1 MAIVRVW
8 GKRHPVD
15 KKMAYHKVS
24 ADQRAQGHSP
34 YLDNDELQ
42 ATALEL
48 EWDMEKEL
56 EEPGFDHFRLDS
68 AAQQHLGNSQ
78 SPDLDL
84 EPIQPSSSP
93 KGRFQR
99 LQEDPDYIS
108 HYTRQP
114 KPKSNRCSFFRILK
128 VFCTAL
134 ILFIFGIVIGYYAHK
149 KCPSPPTSQ
158 KPNNLHIYHEI
169 LKEIKAENIQKIYRD
184 LLEFRREDDADIAM
198 KILGQWHSQGL
209 EDVQL
214 VNYSVLLDL
223 PGPSSNTVT
232 LQNSGECF
240 YPSGQQCSRDPKTL
254 HSQDLLY
261 SYAAYSA
268 KGTLEAEL
276 VDVQYGTM
284 EDLIRIQAITNV
296 TKKIALLKL
305 GQSPLL
311 YKLSLLE
318 DAGFGGV
325 LLYTD
330 PCDLPKTADLA
341 DKAFMVSLNSGGDP
355 STPGYASI
363 DGSYRQN
370 RLNLTTLLVQPISAV
385 LARKLVSLPGEDT
398 AQKDRCTPL
407 QLPAAGKKIISLN
420 IQSVTTYK
428 TISNVIGYLK
438 GAVFPDRY
446 VIVGSHHS
454 SLKGYGGQGWASST
468 AVITAL
474 LQALMPKVKR
484 GWRPDRTVLF
494 CSWGGTALGNI
505 GSYEWAEDFRSVLQR
520 NVVAYISLHNPVTGN
535 STLHPVA
542 SPSLQ
547 QLAAESQSFNC
558 VEKARCPGSNV
569 SSVQIQGDSDYF
581 INHLG
586 VPATQFSYEDIKA
599 SENSSFLSEALFPVH
614 ATKTEELDPSFSLH
628 ETIAKLTG
636 QVTLQI
642 ATDPVLPFNALDI
655 ALEVQNSLKVCLGD
669 EAGVPQLLAVAA
681 RLRDTAELF
690 QSDEMRPAN
699 DPEERAPVR
708 VRMLNDVLQGLE
720 KSFLVHQAPP
730 GLYRNILYRLDD
742 RTSQFSV
749 LLEALEHCKLH
760 QSNETV
766 QAALSEVLNSINS
779 AQVYFKAG
787 LDVFETT
794 LAGKK

>member
-1 MAIVRVW
+1 MVL
-8 GKRHPVD
+8 GFFLLTQD
-15 KKMAYHKVS
+15 KKMAYHKVN

-56 EEPGFDHFRLDS
+56 EEPGFDHFRLDG
-68 AAQQHLGNSQ
+68 AVQHHLGNSQ

-84 EPIQPSSSP
+84 EPIQASSSP

-108 HYTRQP
+108 HYTRQA
-114 KPKSNRCSFFRILK
+114 PKSNRCSFFRILK

-134 ILFIFGIVIGYYAHK
+134 ILFIFGIVIGYYARK
-149 KCPSPPTSQ
+149 KCPSPPASQ
-158 KPNNLHIYHEI
+158 EPNNPHIYHEI
-169 LKEIKAENIQKIYRD
+169 LKEIKAENIQQIYRD
-184 LLEFRREDDADIAM
+184 LLQFPREDDVDIAM
-198 KILGQWHSQGL
+198 KILAQWRSQGL
-209 EDVQL
+209 EDVRL

-223 PGPSSNTVT
+223 PGSSSNTVT
-232 LQNSGECF
+232 LKSSGECF

-254 HSQDLLY
+254 HGQDLLY

-325 LLYTD
+325 LLYAD
-330 PCDLPKTADLA
+330 PCDLPKTTDLA

-385 LARKLVSLPGEDT
+385 LARKLVSLPEDSV
-398 AQKDRCTPL
+398 QKDRCTPL
-407 QLPAAGKKIISLN
+407 QLPPTGKKIISLN

-454 SLKGYGGQGWASST
+454 SLNPFGGQGWASST
-468 AVITAL
+468 AVITTL
-474 LQALMPKVKR
+474 IQALALKAKR
-484 GWRPDRTVLF
+484 GWRPDRTIVF
-494 CSWGGTALGNI
+494 CSWGGTAFGNI
-505 GSYEWAEDFRSVLQR
+505 GSYEWAEDLKRVLQR
-520 NVVAYISLHNPVTGN
+520 NVVAYVSLHDPVRGN

-547 QLAAESQSFNC
+547 QLAAESQSLNC
-558 VEKARCPGSNV
+558 VEKTRCPGSNV

-586 VPATQFSYEDIKA
+586 VPATQFSYEDIKT
-599 SENSSFLSEALFPVH
+599 SENSSFLSEALFPVP

-636 QVTLQI
+636 QVTLKI
-642 ATDPVLPFNALDI
+642 ANEPVLPFNALDI
-655 ALEVQNSLKVCLGD
+655 ALEVQNSLKGD
-669 EAGVPQLLAVAA
+669 EVGVPQLLAVAS

-699 DPEERAPVR
+699 DPKERAPVR
-708 VRMLNDVLQGLE
+708 VRMLNDVLQSLE
-720 KSFLVHQAPP
+720 KSFLVHRAPP
-730 GLYRNILYRLDD
+730 GLYRNILYRLDE

-760 QSNETV
+760 QSNETI

>member
-1 MAIVRVW
+1 
-8 GKRHPVD
+8 
-15 KKMAYHKVS
+15 MAYHKVN

-34 YLDNDELQ
+34 YLDSDELQ

-56 EEPGFDHFRLDS
+56 EEPGFDHFRLDG
-68 AAQQHLGNSQ
+68 AVQHQLGNLQ

-84 EPIQPSSSP
+84 QPIQPSSSP

-108 HYTRQP
+108 HYTRQA
-114 KPKSNRCSFFRILK
+114 PKSNRCSFFQILK

-134 ILFIFGIVIGYYAHK
+134 ILFIFGVVVGYYARK

-158 KPNNLHIYHEI
+158 EPNNLHIYREI
-169 LKEIKAENIQKIYRD
+169 LKEIKAENMQRMYRD
-184 LLEFRREDDADIAM
+184 LLQFPREDDVDIAM
-198 KILGQWHSQGL
+198 KILVQWSSQGL
-209 EDVQL
+209 EDVHL

-223 PGPSSNTVT
+223 PGSSANTVT
-232 LQNSGECF
+232 LKTSDECF
-240 YPSGQQCSRDPKTL
+240 YPSGQQCNRETKTL
-254 HSQDLLY
+254 HSQDFVY

-276 VDVQYGTM
+276 VDVQYGTV

-325 LLYTD
+325 LLYVD
-330 PCDLPKTADLA
+330 PCDLPKTTDLA

-363 DGSYRQN
+363 DGSYRHS

-385 LARKLVSLPGEDT
+385 LAKILISLPEDT
-398 AQKDRCTPL
+398 VQKDRCIPL
-407 QLPAAGKKIISLN
+407 QMPATGKKIISLN

-438 GAVFPDRY
+438 GTVFPDRY
-446 VIVGSHHS
+446 VVIGSHHDS
-454 SLKGYGGQGWASST
+454 FNTYGGQEWASST
-468 AVITAL
+468 AIITAFI
-474 LQALMPKVKR
+474 QALMLKVKR
-484 GWRPDRTVLF
+484 GWRPDRTIVF
-494 CSWGGTALGNI
+494 CSWGGTSFGNI
-505 GSYEWAEDFRSVLQR
+505 GSYEWAEDLKRVLQR
-520 NVVAYISLHNPVTGN
+520 NVVAYVSLHNPVRGN

-558 VEKARCPGSNV
+558 VEKTKCPGSNV

-586 VPATQFSYEDIKA
+586 VPATQFSYEDIKT
-599 SENSSFLSEALFPVH
+599 SENSSFLSEALFPVP

-642 ATDPVLPFNALDI
+642 ANEPVLPFNALDI
-655 ALEVQNSLKVCLGD
+655 ALEVQNSLKGD
-669 EAGVPQLLAVAA
+669 EAGVPQLLAVAS

-699 DPEERAPVR
+699 DPKERAPIR
-708 VRMLNDVLQGLE
+708 VRMLNDVLQSLE

-730 GLYRNILYRLDD
+730 GLYRNILYRLDE

-760 QSNETV
+760 QSNETIR
-766 QAALSEVLNSINS
+766 AALSEVLNSINS

>member
-1 MAIVRVW
+1 MGENESGV
-8 GKRHPVD
+8 PSPSQQD
-15 KKMAYHKVS
+15 KKMAYHKVN

-34 YLDNDELQ
+34 YLDSDDLQ
-42 ATALEL
+42 ATALDL

-56 EEPGFDHFRLDS
+56 EEPGFDHFRLDG
-68 AAQQHLGNSQ
+68 AIQRHLGHSQ

-99 LQEDPDYIS
+99 LQEDPDYVS
-108 HYTRQP
+108 HYMRQT
-114 KPKSNRCSFFRILK
+114 PKSNRCSFFQILK

-134 ILFIFGIVIGYYAHK
+134 IVFIFGIVIGYYTRK

-158 KPNNLHIYHEI
+158 EPNNPHLYHEI
-169 LKEIKAENIQKIYRD
+169 LKEIKAENIQQIYRD
-184 LLEFRREDDADIAM
+184 LLRSPREDDVDIAM
-198 KILGQWHSQGL
+198 KILVQWTSQGL
-209 EDVQL
+209 EDVRL

-223 PGPSSNTVT
+223 PGSSSNTVT
-232 LQNSGECF
+232 LKNSGECF
-240 YPSGQQCSRDPKTL
+240 YPSGQRCNRETKML

-268 KGTLEAEL
+268 KGALEAEL
-276 VDVQYGTM
+276 VDVQYGTV
-284 EDLIRIQAITNV
+284 EDLIRIQATTNV

-325 LLYTD
+325 LLYID
-330 PCDLPKTADLA
+330 PCDLPKTTDLA

-363 DGSYRQN
+363 
-370 RLNLTTLLVQPISAV
+370 
-385 LARKLVSLPGEDT
+385 
-398 AQKDRCTPL
+398 
-407 QLPAAGKKIISLN
+407 GKKIISLN

-438 GAVFPDRY
+438 GTVFPDRY
-446 VIVGSHHS
+446 VVIGSHHS
-454 SLKGYGGQGWASST
+454 SLNTYGGQEWASST
-468 AVITAL
+468 AVITAF
-474 LQALMPKVKR
+474 LQALMLKVKK
-484 GWRPDRTVLF
+484 GWTPDRTIVF
-494 CSWGGTALGNI
+494 CSWGGTSFGNI
-505 GSYEWAEDFRSVLQR
+505 GSYEWAEDLKRVLQR
-520 NVVAYISLHNPVTGN
+520 NVVAYVSLHNPVRGN
-535 STLHPVA
+535 TTLHPVA

-547 QLAAESQSFNC
+547 QLAAESQSSNC
-558 VEKARCPGSNV
+558 VEKTRCPGSNV

-586 VPATQFSYEDIKA
+586 VPAMQFSYEDIKT

-614 ATKTEELDPSFSLH
+614 TTKPEELDPSFSLH

-642 ATDPVLPFNALDI
+642 ASEPVLPFNALDI
-655 ALEVQNSLKVCLGD
+655 ALEVQNSLKGD
-669 EAGVPQLLAVAA
+669 DIDIPQLLALASQ
-681 RLRDTAELF
+681 LRDTAELF

-699 DPEERAPVR
+699 DPKERAPIR
-708 VRMLNDVLQGLE
+708 VRMLNDVLQSLE
-720 KSFLVHQAPP
+720 KSFLVHRAPP
-730 GLYRNILYRLDD
+730 GLYRNILYRLDE

-749 LLEALEHCKLH
+749 LLEAREHCKLH
-760 QSNETV
+760 LSNETM
-766 QAALSEVLNSINS
+766 QAALSEVLNSIS
-779 AQVYFKAG
+779 LAQAYFKAG
-787 LDVFETT
+787 LDVFESTF
-794 LAGKK
+794 AGKK

>member
-1 MAIVRVW
+1 
-8 GKRHPVD
+8 
-15 KKMAYHKVS
+15 MAYHKVN

-68 AAQQHLGNSQ
+68 AVQHHLGNSQ

-84 EPIQPSSSP
+84 EPIQASSSP

-108 HYTRQP
+108 HYTRQA
-114 KPKSNRCSFFRILK
+114 PKSNRCSFSRILK

-134 ILFIFGIVIGYYAHK
+134 ILFIFGIVIGYYARK
-149 KCPSPPTSQ
+149 KCPSPPASQ
-158 KPNNLHIYHEI
+158 EPNNPHIYHEI
-169 LKEIKAENIQKIYRD
+169 LKDIKAEIIQQIYRD
-184 LLEFRREDDADIAM
+184 LLQFPREDDVDIAM
-198 KILGQWHSQGL
+198 KILVQWRSQGL
-209 EDVQL
+209 EDVRL

-223 PGPSSNTVT
+223 PGSSSNTVT
-232 LQNSGECF
+232 LKSSGECF
-240 YPSGQQCSRDPKTL
+240 YPGGQQCSRDPKTL

-284 EDLIRIQAITNV
+284 EDLLRIQAITNV

-325 LLYTD
+325 LLYAD
-330 PCDLPKTADLA
+330 PCDLPKTTDLA

-385 LARKLVSLPGEDT
+385 LARKLVSLPEDSV
-398 AQKDRCTPL
+398 QKDRCTPL
-407 QLPAAGKKIISLN
+407 QLPPTGKKIISLN

-446 VIVGSHHS
+446 IIIGSHHS
-454 SLKGYGGQGWASST
+454 SLNPYGGQGWASST

-474 LQALMPKVKR
+474 IQALTLKAKR
-484 GWRPDRTVLF
+484 GWRPDRTIVF
-494 CSWGGTALGNI
+494 CSWGGTAFGNI
-505 GSYEWAEDFRSVLQR
+505 GSYEWAEDLKRVLQR
-520 NVVAYISLHNPVTGN
+520 NVVAYVSLHDPVRGN

-547 QLAAESQSFNC
+547 QLAAESQSLNC
-558 VEKARCPGSNV
+558 VEKTRCPGSNV

-586 VPATQFSYEDIKA
+586 VPATQFSYEDIKT

-636 QVTLQI
+636 QVTLKI
-642 ATDPVLPFNALDI
+642 ANEPVLPFNALDI
-655 ALEVQNSLKVCLGD
+655 ALEVQNSLKGD
-669 EAGVPQLLAVAA
+669 EVGVPQLLAVAS

-699 DPEERAPVR
+699 DPKERAPVR
-708 VRMLNDVLQGLE
+708 VRMLNDVLQSLE

-730 GLYRNILYRLDD
+730 GLYRNILYRLDE

-760 QSNETV
+760 QSNETI

>member
-1 MAIVRVW
+1 
-8 GKRHPVD
+8 
-15 KKMAYHKVS
+15 MAYHKVN

-56 EEPGFDHFRLDS
+56 EEPGFDHFRLGG
-68 AAQQHLGNSQ
+68 AVQHHLGNSQ

-84 EPIQPSSSP
+84 EPIQPASSP

-114 KPKSNRCSFFRILK
+114 PKSNRCNFFKLLK

-134 ILFIFGIVIGYYAHK
+134 ILFMFGIVIGYYARK

-158 KPNNLHIYHEI
+158 EPNNLQIYHEI
-169 LKEIKAENIQKIYRD
+169 LKEIKAENIQRIYRD
-184 LLEFRREDDADIAM
+184 LLQFPREDDVDMAM
-198 KILGQWHSQGL
+198 KLLVQWTSQGL
-209 EDVQL
+209 EDVRL

-223 PGPSSNTVT
+223 PGSSSNTVT
-232 LQNSGECF
+232 LKNSGECF
-240 YPSGQQCSRDPKTL
+240 YPSGQQCSREAKTL
-254 HSQDLLY
+254 HNQDLLY

-276 VDVQYGTM
+276 VDVQYGTV

-325 LLYTD
+325 LLYVD

-385 LARKLVSLPGEDT
+385 LAKKLVSLPEDIV
-398 AQKDRCTPL
+398 QKDRCIPL
-407 QLPAAGKKIISLN
+407 QMPATGKKIISLS

-438 GAVFPDRY
+438 GTVFPDRY
-446 VIVGSHHS
+446 IIIGSHHN
-454 SLKGYGGQGWASST
+454 SLNTYGGQEWASST
-468 AVITAL
+468 AIITAFI
-474 LQALMPKVKR
+474 QALMLKVKR
-484 GWRPDRTVLF
+484 GWRPDRTIVF
-494 CSWGGTALGNI
+494 CSWGGTSFGNI
-505 GSYEWAEDFRSVLQR
+505 GSYEWAEDLKRVLQR
-520 NVVAYISLHNPVTGN
+520 NVVAYVSLHNPVRGN

-558 VEKARCPGSNV
+558 VGKTKCLGSNV
-569 SSVQIQGDSDYF
+569 SSVQIQGDADYF

-586 VPATQFSYEDIKA
+586 VPATQFSYEDIKT
-599 SENSSFLSEALFPVH
+599 SENSSFLYEALFPVH
-614 ATKTEELDPSFSLH
+614 TTKTEELDPSFSLH

-636 QVTLQI
+636 QVTLRI
-642 ATDPVLPFNALDI
+642 ANEPVLPFNALDI
-655 ALEVQNSLKVCLGD
+655 ALEVQNSLKGNFCD
-669 EAGVPQLLAVAA
+669 EVVIPQLLAVAS

-699 DPEERAPVR
+699 DPRERAPIR
-708 VRMLNDVLQGLE
+708 VRMLNDVLQNLE
-720 KSFLVHQAPP
+720 KSFLVHRAPP
-730 GLYRNILYRLDD
+730 GLYRNILYRLDE
-742 RTSQFSV
+742 RTNQFSV

-760 QSNETV
+760 QSNETIR
-766 QAALSEVLNSINS
+766 AALSEVLNSINS

>member
-1 MAIVRVW
+1 
-8 GKRHPVD
+8 
-15 KKMAYHKVS
+15 MAYHKVS

-56 EEPGFDHFRLDS
+56 EEPGFDHFRLDG
-68 AAQQHLGNSQ
+68 AVQHRLGNSQ

-108 HYTRQP
+108 HYTRQA
-114 KPKSNRCSFFRILK
+114 PKSNRCSFFQILK

-134 ILFIFGIVIGYYAHK
+134 IIFIFGVVIGYYARK
-149 KCPSPPTSQ
+149 KCPSPPASQ
-158 KPNNLHIYHEI
+158 EPNNPHIYHEI
-169 LKEIKAENIQKIYRD
+169 LKEIKAENIQQIYRD
-184 LLEFRREDDADIAM
+184 LLHFPREDDVDIPM
-198 KILGQWHSQGL
+198 KILVQWTSQGL

-223 PGPSSNTVT
+223 PGSSSNTVT
-232 LQNSGECF
+232 LKNSGECF
-240 YPSGQQCSRDPKTL
+240 YPSGQQCNRDTKTL

-276 VDVQYGTM
+276 VDIQYGTM
-284 EDLIRIQAITNV
+284 EDLIRVQAITNV

-318 DAGFGGV
+318 DVGFGGV
-325 LLYTD
+325 LLYVD
-330 PCDLPKTADLA
+330 PCDLPKTTELA

-370 RLNLTTLLVQPISAV
+370 RLNLTTLLVQPISTV
-385 LARKLVSLPGEDT
+385 LAKILVSLPEDT
-398 AQKDRCTPL
+398 VQKDRCIPL
-407 QLPAAGKKIISLN
+407 RMPATGKKIISLN
-420 IQSVTTYK
+420 IQSVTTYR
-428 TISNVIGYLK
+428 TISNVIGYLR
-438 GAVFPDRY
+438 GTVFPDRY
-446 VIVGSHHS
+446 VIIGSHHN
-454 SLKGYGGQGWASST
+454 SLNTYGGQEWASST
-468 AVITAL
+468 AIITAFI
-474 LQALMPKVKR
+474 QALMLKVKR
-484 GWRPDRTVLF
+484 GWRPDRTIVF
-494 CSWGGTALGNI
+494 CSWGGTSFGNI
-505 GSYEWAEDFRSVLQR
+505 GSYEWAEDLKRVLQR
-520 NVVAYISLHNPVTGN
+520 NVVAYVSLHNPVRGN

-558 VEKARCPGSNV
+558 VENIKCPGSNV

-586 VPATQFSYEDIKA
+586 VPATQFSYEDIKT

-614 ATKTEELDPSFSLH
+614 TKTEELDPSFILH

-636 QVTLQI
+636 QVTLRI
-642 ATDPVLPFNALDI
+642 ANEPVLPFNALDI
-655 ALEVQNSLKVCLGD
+655 ALEVQNSLKGNFCGEVD
-669 EAGVPQLLAVAA
+669 VPQLLAVAS

-699 DPEERAPVR
+699 DPKERAPVR
-708 VRMLNDVLQGLE
+708 VRMLNDVLQSLE
-720 KSFLVHQAPP
+720 KSFLVHRAPP
-730 GLYRNILYRLDD
+730 GLYRNILYRLDE
-742 RTSQFSV
+742 RTNQFSV
-749 LLEALEHCKLH
+749 LLEALEHSKLH
-760 QSNETV
+760 QSNETI
-766 QAALSEVLNSINS
+766 QAALSEVLSSINS

-794 LAGKK
+794 LAGTK

>member
-1 MAIVRVW
+1 HLLQVPRE
-8 GKRHPVD
+8 
-15 KKMAYHKVS
+15 
-24 ADQRAQGHSP
+24 
-34 YLDNDELQ
+34 ND
-42 ATALEL
+42 
-48 EWDMEKEL
+48 
-56 EEPGFDHFRLDS
+56 
-68 AAQQHLGNSQ
+68 
-78 SPDLDL
+78 
-84 EPIQPSSSP
+84 
-93 KGRFQR
+93 
-99 LQEDPDYIS
+99 
-108 HYTRQP
+108 
-114 KPKSNRCSFFRILK
+114 
-128 VFCTAL
+128 V
-134 ILFIFGIVIGYYAHK
+134 
-149 KCPSPPTSQ
+149 
-158 KPNNLHIYHEI
+158 
-169 LKEIKAENIQKIYRD
+169 
-184 LLEFRREDDADIAM
+184 DIAM
-198 KILGQWHSQGL
+198 KILVQWTSQGL
-209 EDVQL
+209 EDVRL

-223 PGPSSNTVT
+223 PSSSSNTVT
-232 LQNSGECF
+232 LKTSGECF
-240 YPSGQQCSRDPKTL
+240 YPSGHQCNRETKML

-276 VDVQYGTM
+276 VDIQYGTV

-325 LLYTD
+325 LLYVD
-330 PCDLPKTADLA
+330 PCDLPKTTDLA

-385 LARKLVSLPGEDT
+385 LAKKLVSLPED
-398 AQKDRCTPL
+398 AVQRDRCIPL
-407 QLPAAGKKIISLN
+407 QLPATGKKIISLN

-438 GAVFPDRY
+438 GTVFPDRY
-446 VIVGSHHS
+446 VIIGSHHDG
-454 SLKGYGGQGWASST
+454 LDTYGGQEWASST
-468 AVITAL
+468 AIITAFM
-474 LQALMPKVKR
+474 QALMLKVKR
-484 GWRPDRTVLF
+484 GWRPDRTIVF
-494 CSWGGTALGNI
+494 CSWGGTSFGNI
-505 GSYEWAEDFRSVLQR
+505 GSYEWAEDLRRVLQR
-520 NVVAYISLHNPVTGN
+520 NVVAYVSLHNPVTGN

-547 QLAAESQSFNC
+547 QLTAESQSFSC
-558 VEKARCPGSNV
+558 VEKTKCPESNV

-586 VPATQFSYEDIKA
+586 VPAVQFSYEDIKT
-599 SENSSFLSEALFPVH
+599 SENSAFLSEALFRVH
-614 ATKTEELDPSFSLH
+614 TTKTEELDPSFSLH

-636 QVTLQI
+636 QVALQI
-642 ATDPVLPFNALDI
+642 ASEPVLPFNALDI
-655 ALEVQNSLKVCLGD
+655 ALEVQNSLKG
-669 EAGVPQLLAVAA
+669 EADIPQLLAVASH
-681 RLRDTAELF
+681 LRDTAELF

-699 DPEERAPVR
+699 DPKERAPIR
-708 VRMLNDVLQGLE
+708 VRMLNDVLQSLE
-720 KSFLVHQAPP
+720 KSFLVHRAPP
-730 GLYRNILYRLDD
+730 GLYRNILYRLDE

-749 LLEALEHCKLH
+749 LLEALERCKLH
-760 QSNETV
+760 QSNETI

-787 LDVFETT
+787 LGVFETT

>member
-1 MAIVRVW
+1 
-8 GKRHPVD
+8 
-15 KKMAYHKVS
+15 MAYHKVN

-34 YLDNDELQ
+34 YLDSDELQ

-56 EEPGFDHFRLDS
+56 EEPGFDHFRLDG
-68 AAQQHLGNSQ
+68 AVQHHLGNSQ

-84 EPIQPSSSP
+84 EPIQASSSP

-99 LQEDPDYIS
+99 LQEDPEYIS
-108 HYTRQP
+108 HYTRQA
-114 KPKSNRCSFFRILK
+114 PKSNRCSFSRILK

-134 ILFIFGIVIGYYAHK
+134 ILFIFGIVIGYYARK

-158 KPNNLHIYHEI
+158 EPNNPHIYHEI
-169 LKEIKAENIQKIYRD
+169 LKEIKAENIQQIYRD
-184 LLEFRREDDADIAM
+184 LLQFPREDDVDIAM
-198 KILGQWHSQGL
+198 KILVQWRSRGL
-209 EDVQL
+209 EDVRL

-223 PGPSSNTVT
+223 PGSSSNTVT
-232 LQNSGECF
+232 LKSSGECF

-254 HSQDLLY
+254 LSQDLLY

-284 EDLIRIQAITNV
+284 QDLIRVQAITNV

-325 LLYTD
+325 LLYAD
-330 PCDLPKTADLA
+330 PCDLPKTTDLA

-385 LARKLVSLPGEDT
+385 LARKLVSLPEDSV
-398 AQKDRCTPL
+398 QKDRCTPL
-407 QLPAAGKKIISLN
+407 QLPPTGKKIISLS

-446 VIVGSHHS
+446 VIIGSHHS
-454 SLKGYGGQGWASST
+454 SLNPYGGQGWASST

-474 LQALMPKVKR
+474 IQALTLKAKR
-484 GWRPDRTVLF
+484 GWRPDRTVVF
-494 CSWGGTALGNI
+494 CSWGGTAFGNV
-505 GSYEWAEDFRSVLQR
+505 GSYEWAEDLKRVLQR
-520 NVVAYISLHNPVTGN
+520 NVVAYVSLHNPVRGN

-547 QLAAESQSFNC
+547 QLAAESQSFSC
-558 VEKARCPGSNV
+558 LEKTRCPGSNV

-586 VPATQFSYEDIKA
+586 VPATQFSYEDIKT

-636 QVTLQI
+636 QVTLKI
-642 ATDPVLPFNALDI
+642 ANEPVLPFNALDI
-655 ALEVQNSLKVCLGD
+655 ALEVQNSLKGD
-669 EAGVPQLLAVAA
+669 EVGVPQLLAVAS

-699 DPEERAPVR
+699 DPKERAPVR
-708 VRMLNDVLQGLE
+708 VRMLNDVLQSLE
-720 KSFLVHQAPP
+720 KSFLVHRAPP
-730 GLYRNILYRLDD
+730 GLYRNILYRLDE
-742 RTSQFSV
+742 RTSQFSL

-760 QSNETV
+760 QSNETI

>member
-1 MAIVRVW
+1 
-8 GKRHPVD
+8 
-15 KKMAYHKVS
+15 MAYHKVN

-56 EEPGFDHFRLDS
+56 EEPGFDHFRLDG
-68 AAQQHLGNSQ
+68 AVQHHLGNSQ
-78 SPDLDL
+78 GPDLDL
-84 EPIQPSSSP
+84 EPIQASSSP

-108 HYTRQP
+108 HYTRQA
-114 KPKSNRCSFFRILK
+114 PKSNRCSFFRILK

-134 ILFIFGIVIGYYAHK
+134 ILFIFGIVIGYYARK
-149 KCPSPPTSQ
+149 KCPSPPASQ
-158 KPNNLHIYHEI
+158 EPNIPRIYHEI
-169 LKEIKAENIQKIYRD
+169 LKEIKAENIQQIYRD
-184 LLEFRREDDADIAM
+184 LLQFPREDDVDVAM
-198 KILGQWHSQGL
+198 KILVQWRSQGL
-209 EDVQL
+209 EDVRL

-223 PGPSSNTVT
+223 PGSSSNTVT
-232 LQNSGECF
+232 LKSSGECF

-254 HSQDLLY
+254 HSQGLLY

-325 LLYTD
+325 LLYVD
-330 PCDLPKTADLA
+330 PCDLPKTTDLA

-370 RLNLTTLLVQPISAV
+370 RQNLTTLLVQPISAV
-385 LARKLVSLPGEDT
+385 LARKLVSLPEDSVR
-398 AQKDRCTPL
+398 KDRCIPL
-407 QLPAAGKKIISLN
+407 QLPHTGKKIISLN

-446 VIVGSHHS
+446 VIIGSHHS
-454 SLKGYGGQGWASST
+454 SLIPYGGQGWASST

-474 LQALMPKVKR
+474 IQALTLKAKR
-484 GWRPDRTVLF
+484 GWRPDRTLVF
-494 CSWGGTALGNI
+494 CSWGGTAFGNI
-505 GSYEWAEDFRSVLQR
+505 GSYEWAEDLKRVLQR
-520 NVVAYISLHNPVTGN
+520 NVVAYVSLHNPVRGN

-558 VEKARCPGSNV
+558 VEKTRCPGSNV

-586 VPATQFSYEDIKA
+586 VPATQFSYEDIKT

-628 ETIAKLTG
+628 EAIAKLTG
-636 QVTLQI
+636 QVTLKI
-642 ATDPVLPFNALDI
+642 ASEPVLPFNALDI
-655 ALEVQNSLKVCLGD
+655 ALEVQNSLKGD
-669 EAGVPQLLAVAA
+669 EVGVPQLLAVAS

-699 DPEERAPVR
+699 DPKERAPVR
-708 VRMLNDVLQGLE
+708 VRMLNDVLQSLE
-720 KSFLVHQAPP
+720 KSFLVHRAPP
-730 GLYRNILYRLDD
+730 GLYRNILYRLDE

-760 QSNETV
+760 QSNETI
-766 QAALSEVLNSINS
+766 QAALSEVLNSISS

>member
-1 MAIVRVW
+1 MGENESSV
-8 GKRHPVD
+8 PSPSQQD
-15 KKMAYHKVS
+15 KKMAYHKVN

-56 EEPGFDHFRLDS
+56 EEPGFDHFRLDG
-68 AAQQHLGNSQ
+68 AVQHHLGNSQ
-78 SPDLDL
+78 SPDLDID
-84 EPIQPSSSP
+84 PIQPSSSP

-108 HYTRQP
+108 HYTRQA
-114 KPKSNRCSFFRILK
+114 PKSNRYNFFQILK

-149 KCPSPPTSQ
+149 KCPSPPASQ
-158 KPNNLHIYHEI
+158 EPNNLHIYHEI
-169 LKEIKAENIQKIYRD
+169 LKEIKAENIQRIYRD
-184 LLEFRREDDADIAM
+184 LLQFPREDDVDIAM
-198 KILGQWHSQGL
+198 KILVQWTSQGL
-209 EDVQL
+209 EDVRL

-223 PGPSSNTVT
+223 PGSSSNTVT
-232 LQNSGECF
+232 LKNSGECF
-240 YPSGQQCSRDPKTL
+240 YPSGQQCNRETKTL
-254 HSQDLLY
+254 RSQDLLY

-276 VDVQYGTM
+276 VDIQYGTV

-325 LLYTD
+325 LLYVD
-330 PCDLPKTADLA
+330 PCDLPKTTDLA

-385 LARKLVSLPGEDT
+385 LAKKLISLPEDT
-398 AQKDRCTPL
+398 VQKDRCIHL
-407 QLPAAGKKIISLN
+407 QMPATGKKIISLN

-428 TISNVIGYLK
+428 KISNVIGYLK
-438 GAVFPDRY
+438 GTVFPDRY
-446 VIVGSHHS
+446 IIIGSHHN
-454 SLKGYGGQGWASST
+454 SLNTYGGQEWASST
-468 AVITAL
+468 AVITAFI
-474 LQALMPKVKR
+474 QALMLKVKR
-484 GWRPDRTVLF
+484 GWRPDRTIVF
-494 CSWGGTALGNI
+494 CSWGGTSFGNI
-505 GSYEWAEDFRSVLQR
+505 GSYEWAEDLKRVLQR
-520 NVVAYISLHNPVTGN
+520 NVVAYVSLHSPVRGN

-558 VEKARCPGSNV
+558 VEKAKCPGSNV
-569 SSVQIQGDSDYF
+569 SSVQIQGDADYF

-586 VPATQFSYEDIKA
+586 VPATQFSYEDIRT

-614 ATKTEELDPSFSLH
+614 TTKTEELDPSFSLH

-642 ATDPVLPFNALDI
+642 ANEPVLPFNALDI
-655 ALEVQNSLKVCLGD
+655 ALEVQNSLKGD
-669 EAGVPQLLAVAA
+669 EVVIPQLLAVASH
-681 RLRDTAELF
+681 LRDTAELF

-699 DPEERAPVR
+699 DPKERAPIR
-708 VRMLNDVLQGLE
+708 VRMLNDVLQSLE
-720 KSFLVHQAPP
+720 KSFLVRRAPP
-730 GLYRNILYRLDD
+730 GLYRNILYRLDE

-749 LLEALEHCKLH
+749 LLEALEHRKLH
-760 QSNETV
+760 QSNETI

-787 LDVFETT
+787 LDVFEAA

>member
-1 MAIVRVW
+1 
-8 GKRHPVD
+8 
-15 KKMAYHKVS
+15 MAYHKVN

-56 EEPGFDHFRLDS
+56 EEPGFDHFRLDG
-68 AAQQHLGNSQ
+68 AVQHHLGNSQ

-108 HYTRQP
+108 HYTRQA
-114 KPKSNRCSFFRILK
+114 PKSNRCNVFQILK

-134 ILFIFGIVIGYYAHK
+134 ILFIFGIVVGYYARK

-158 KPNNLHIYHEI
+158 EPNNLHIYHDI
-169 LKEIKAENIQKIYRD
+169 LKEIKAENIQQVYRD
-184 LLEFRREDDADIAM
+184 LLQFPREDDVDIAM
-198 KILGQWHSQGL
+198 KILVQWSSQGL
-209 EDVQL
+209 EDVRL

-223 PGPSSNTVT
+223 PGSSSNTVT
-232 LQNSGECF
+232 LKNSGECF
-240 YPSGQQCSRDPKTL
+240 YPSGQQCNRDPKML
-254 HSQDLLY
+254 RSQDLLY

-276 VDVQYGTM
+276 VDIQYGTV

-325 LLYTD
+325 LLYVD
-330 PCDLPKTADLA
+330 PCDLPKTTDLA

-363 DGSYRQN
+363 NGSYRQN

-385 LARKLVSLPGEDT
+385 LAKKFVSLPEDT
-398 AQKDRCTPL
+398 VQRDKCIPL
-407 QLPAAGKKIISLN
+407 QMPATGKKIISLN

-438 GAVFPDRY
+438 GTVFPDRY
-446 VIVGSHHS
+446 VIIGSHHNG
-454 SLKGYGGQGWASST
+454 LNTYGGQEWASST
-468 AVITAL
+468 AIITAFI
-474 LQALMPKVKR
+474 QALMLKVKR
-484 GWRPDRTVLF
+484 GWRPDRTIVF
-494 CSWGGTALGNI
+494 CSWGGTSFGNI
-505 GSYEWAEDFRSVLQR
+505 GSYEWAEDLKRVLQR
-520 NVVAYISLHNPVTGN
+520 NVVAYVSLNNPVRGN

-558 VEKARCPGSNV
+558 VEKTKCPASNV

-586 VPATQFSYEDIKA
+586 VPATQFSYEDIKT

-614 ATKTEELDPSFSLH
+614 TTKTEELDPSFSLH

-642 ATDPVLPFNALDI
+642 ANEPVLPFNALDI
-655 ALEVQNSLKVCLGD
+655 ALEVQNSLKGNFCD
-669 EAGVPQLLAVAA
+669 EVDIPQLLAVAS

-699 DPEERAPVR
+699 DPKERAPIR
-708 VRMLNDVLQGLE
+708 VRMLNDVLQSLE
-720 KSFLVHQAPP
+720 KSFLVHRAPP
-730 GLYRNILYRLDD
+730 GLYRNILYRLDE

-760 QSNETV
+760 QSNETI
-766 QAALSEVLNSINS
+766 QTALSEVLNSINS

-794 LAGKK
+794 LTGKK

>member
-1 MAIVRVW
+1 MGENEPRAASAAQ
-8 GKRHPVD
+8 PD
-15 KKMAYHKVS
+15 KKMAYHKVN

-42 ATALEL
+42 ATALDL

-68 AAQQHLGNSQ
+68 SAQQHLGNSQ

-108 HYTRQP
+108 HYTRQA
-114 KPKSNRCSFFRILK
+114 PKSNRCSFFRILK

-134 ILFIFGIVIGYYAHK
+134 ILFIFGIVIGYYARK

-158 KPNNLHIYHEI
+158 EPNNPQIYHKI
-169 LKEIKAENIQKIYRD
+169 LKEIKAENIKQIYRD
-184 LLEFRREDDADIAM
+184 LLEFSREDDAELAM
-198 KILGQWHSQGL
+198 KILGQWRSQGL
-209 EDVQL
+209 EDVRL

-232 LQNSGECF
+232 LQSSGECF
-240 YPSGQQCSRDPKTL
+240 YPSGQRCSRDPKTL
-254 HSQDLLY
+254 DSQDLLY

-284 EDLIRIQAITNV
+284 DDLIRIQAVTNV

-318 DAGFGGV
+318 DAGFGGALV
-325 LLYTD
+325 YTD
-330 PCDLPKTADLA
+330 PCDLPKTAELA

-370 RLNLTTLLVQPISAV
+370 RLNLTTLLVQPISAL
-385 LARKLVSLPGEDT
+385 LARKLVSLPEDT
-398 AQKDRCTPL
+398 AQKERCTPL
-407 QLPAAGKKIISLN
+407 QLPAAGKKTISLN
-420 IQSVTTYK
+420 IQSVTTYR

-446 VIVGSHHS
+446 VIIGSHHS

-474 LQALMPKVKR
+474 LQALVPELKR
-484 GWRPDRTVLF
+484 GWRPDRTLLF
-494 CSWGGTALGNI
+494 CSWGGTALGNV
-505 GSYEWAEDFRSVLQR
+505 GSYEWAEDLRSVLQR
-520 NVVAYISLHNPVTGN
+520 NAVAYISLHNPVTGN
-535 STLHPVA
+535 STLRPVA

-547 QLAAESQSFNC
+547 QLAA
-558 VEKARCPGSNV
+558 
-569 SSVQIQGDSDYF
+569 
-581 INHLG
+581 
-586 VPATQFSYEDIKA
+586 
-599 SENSSFLSEALFPVH
+599 ENSSFLSEALFPVH

-642 ATDPVLPFNALDI
+642 ASDPVLPFNALDI
-655 ALEVQNSLKVCLGD
+655 ALEVQNSLKGD
-669 EAGVPQLLAVAA
+669 EAGVPQLLAVAS

-720 KSFLVHQAPP
+720 KSFLLHQAPP

-749 LLEALEHCKLH
+749 LLEALEHCKRH

-787 LDVFETT
+787 LDVFETA

>member
-1 MAIVRVW
+1 MGENESSVRSLCQQ
-8 GKRHPVD
+8 D
-15 KKMAYHKVS
+15 KNMAYQKVN

-56 EEPGFDHFRLDS
+56 EEPGFDHFRLDG
-68 AAQQHLGNSQ
+68 AVQHHLGNSQ

-99 LQEDPDYIS
+99 LQEDPDYVS
-108 HYTRQP
+108 HYTRQA
-114 KPKSNRCSFFRILK
+114 PKSNRCSFFQILK

-134 ILFIFGIVIGYYAHK
+134 ILFIFGIVMGYYALK
-149 KCPSPPTSQ
+149 KCPSPLTSQ
-158 KPNNLHIYHEI
+158 ERNNPHVYHEI
-169 LKEIKAENIQKIYRD
+169 LKEIKAENIKQIYRD
-184 LLEFRREDDADIAM
+184 LLQFPGEDDVDVAM
-198 KILGQWHSQGL
+198 KILVQWSSQGL
-209 EDVQL
+209 EDARL

-223 PGPSSNTVT
+223 PGSSSNTVT
-232 LQNSGECF
+232 LKNSGECF
-240 YPSGQQCSRDPKTL
+240 YPSGQQCNRETKTL
-254 HSQDLLY
+254 HNQDLLY

-276 VDVQYGTM
+276 VDIQYGTT

-325 LLYTD
+325 LLYID
-330 PCDLPKTADLA
+330 PCDLPKTTDLD

-363 DGSYRQN
+363 DGTYRQN

-385 LARKLVSLPGEDT
+385 LAKKLVSLPEDT
-398 AQKDRCTPL
+398 VQKDSCIPL
-407 QLPAAGKKIISLN
+407 QLPATGKKVISLN
-420 IQSVTTYK
+420 IQSVSTYK
-428 TISNVIGYLK
+428 TVSNVIGYLK
-438 GAVFPDRY
+438 GTVFPDRY
-446 VIVGSHHS
+446 IIIGSHHN
-454 SLKGYGGQGWASST
+454 SLNTYGGQEWASST
-468 AVITAL
+468 AIITAFI
-474 LQALMPKVKR
+474 QALMLKVKK
-484 GWRPDRTVLF
+484 GWRPDRTIVF
-494 CSWGGTALGNI
+494 CSWGGTSFGNI
-505 GSYEWAEDFRSVLQR
+505 GSYEWAEDLKRVLQR
-520 NVVAYISLHNPVTGN
+520 NVVAYISLHNPVRGN

-547 QLAAESQSFNC
+547 QLAAEN
-558 VEKARCPGSNV
+558 P
-569 SSVQIQGDSDYF
+569 
-581 INHLG
+581 
-586 VPATQFSYEDIKA
+586 
-599 SENSSFLSEALFPVH
+599 SFLSEALFPVH
-614 ATKTEELDPSFSLH
+614 TTKTEELDPTFSLH
-628 ETIAKLTG
+628 ESIAKLTG

-642 ATDPVLPFNALDI
+642 ANEPVLPFNALDI
-655 ALEVQNSLKVCLGD
+655 ALEVQNSLKGEEVD
-669 EAGVPQLLAVAA
+669 IPQLLTVASH
-681 RLRDTAELF
+681 LRDTAELF

-699 DPEERAPVR
+699 DPKERAPIR
-708 VRMLNDVLQGLE
+708 VRMLNDVLQSLE
-720 KSFLVHQAPP
+720 KSFLVHQVPP
-730 GLYRNILYRLDD
+730 GLYRNILYRLDE

-749 LLEALEHCKLH
+749 LLKALEQCKLH
-760 QSNETV
+760 QSNETI

>member
-1 MAIVRVW
+1 
-8 GKRHPVD
+8 
-15 KKMAYHKVS
+15 MAYHKVN

-56 EEPGFDHFRLDS
+56 EEPGFDHFRLDG
-68 AAQQHLGNSQ
+68 AVQRHPGNSQ

-108 HYTRQP
+108 HYTRQA
-114 KPKSNRCSFFRILK
+114 PKSNRCSFFRILK

-134 ILFIFGIVIGYYAHK
+134 ILFIFGIVIGYYARK
-149 KCPSPPTSQ
+149 KCPSPPASQ
-158 KPNNLHIYHEI
+158 EPNNPHIYHEI
-169 LKEIKAENIQKIYRD
+169 LKEIKAENIQQIYRD
-184 LLEFRREDDADIAM
+184 LLQFPREDDVDIAM
-198 KILGQWHSQGL
+198 KILVQWRSQGL
-209 EDVQL
+209 EDVRL

-223 PGPSSNTVT
+223 PGSSSNTVT
-232 LQNSGECF
+232 LSSSGECF
-240 YPSGQQCSRDPKTL
+240 YPSGQQCSRDPKML
-254 HSQDLLY
+254 HDRDLLY

-296 TKKIALLKL
+296 TQKIALLKL

-318 DAGFGGV
+318 DVGFGGV
-325 LLYTD
+325 LLYVD
-330 PCDLPKTADLA
+330 PCDLPKMTDLA
-341 DKAFMVSLNSGGDP
+341 EKAFMVSLNSGGDP

-385 LARKLVSLPGEDT
+385 LARKLLSLPEDSV
-398 AQKDRCTPL
+398 QKDRCVPL
-407 QLPAAGKKIISLN
+407 QLPATGKKMISLN

-446 VIVGSHHS
+446 VIIGSHHS
-454 SLKGYGGQGWASST
+454 SLNTYGGQGWASSS

-474 LQALMPKVKR
+474 IQTLTLKVKR
-484 GWRPDRTVLF
+484 GWRPDRTIVF
-494 CSWGGTALGNI
+494 CSWGGTAFGNV
-505 GSYEWAEDFRSVLQR
+505 GSYEWAEDLKRVLQR
-520 NVVAYISLHNPVTGN
+520 NVVAYVSLHNPVTGN
-535 STLHPVA
+535 STLRPVA

-558 VEKARCPGSNV
+558 VEKTRCPGSNV

-614 ATKTEELDPSFSLH
+614 ATKTEELDPAFVLH

-636 QVTLQI
+636 QVTLKI
-642 ATDPVLPFNALDI
+642 ANEPVLPFNALDI
-655 ALEVQNSLKVCLGD
+655 ALEVQNSLKGD
-669 EAGVPQLLAVAA
+669 EVGVPQLLAVAS

-699 DPEERAPVR
+699 DPKERAPVR
-708 VRMLNDVLQGLE
+708 VRMLNDVLQSLE

-730 GLYRNILYRLDD
+730 GLYRNILYRLDE

-760 QSNETV
+760 QSNETI

>member
-1 MAIVRVW
+1 MGENESSV
-8 GKRHPVD
+8 PSPSQQD
-15 KKMAYHKVS
+15 KKMAYHKVN

-56 EEPGFDHFRLDS
+56 EEPGFDHFRLDG
-68 AAQQHLGNSQ
+68 AVQHHLGNSQ

-108 HYTRQP
+108 HYTRQA
-114 KPKSNRCSFFRILK
+114 PKSNRCSFFQILK

-134 ILFIFGIVIGYYAHK
+134 ILFIFGILIGYYARK
-149 KCPSPPTSQ
+149 KCPSPSPSQ
-158 KPNNLHIYHEI
+158 EPNNAHTYHEI
-169 LKEIKAENIQKIYRD
+169 LKEIKAEHIQQIYRD
-184 LLEFRREDDADIAM
+184 LLQFPREDDVDIAM
-198 KILGQWHSQGL
+198 KILVQWSSQGL
-209 EDVQL
+209 EDVRL

-223 PGPSSNTVT
+223 PGSSSNTVT
-232 LQNSGECF
+232 LKNSGECF
-240 YPSGQQCSRDPKTL
+240 YPSGQQCNRETKTL

-276 VDVQYGTM
+276 VDVQYGTVA
-284 EDLIRIQAITNV
+284 DLIRIQAITNV

-325 LLYTD
+325 LLYVD
-330 PCDLPKTADLA
+330 PCDLPKTTDLT
-341 DKAFMVSLNSGGDP
+341 DKAFMVSLNGGGDP

-385 LARKLVSLPGEDT
+385 LAKKLISLPEDT
-398 AQKDRCTPL
+398 VQKDRCIPL
-407 QLPAAGKKIISLN
+407 QWPAAGKKIISLN

-438 GAVFPDRY
+438 GTVFPDRY
-446 VIVGSHHS
+446 VIIGSHHN
-454 SLKGYGGQGWASST
+454 SLNIYSGQEWASST
-468 AVITAL
+468 AIITAFI
-474 LQALMPKVKR
+474 QALTLKVKK
-484 GWRPDRTVLF
+484 GWRPDRTIVF
-494 CSWGGTALGNI
+494 CSWGGTLFGNI
-505 GSYEWAEDFRSVLQR
+505 GSYEWAEDFKRVLQR
-520 NVVAYISLHNPVTGN
+520 NVVAYLSLHNPVTGN

-547 QLAAESQSFNC
+547 QLAA
-558 VEKARCPGSNV
+558 
-569 SSVQIQGDSDYF
+569 
-581 INHLG
+581 
-586 VPATQFSYEDIKA
+586 
-599 SENSSFLSEALFPVH
+599 ENSSFLSEALFPVH

-642 ATDPVLPFNALDI
+642 ANEPVLPFNALDI
-655 ALEVQNSLKVCLGD
+655 ALEVQNSLKGD
-669 EAGVPQLLAVAA
+669 EADIPQLLAVAS

-699 DPEERAPVR
+699 DPKERAPIR
-708 VRMLNDVLQGLE
+708 VRMLNDVLQSLE
-720 KSFLVHQAPP
+720 KSFLIHRAPP
-730 GLYRNILYRLDD
+730 GLYRNILYRLDE

-760 QSNETV
+760 QSNETI

>member
-1 MAIVRVW
+1 MGENESSVLS
-8 GKRHPVD
+8 PSQQD
-15 KKMAYHKVS
+15 KKMAYHKVN

-56 EEPGFDHFRLDS
+56 EEPGFDHFRLDG
-68 AAQQHLGNSQ
+68 AVQHHLGNSQ

-108 HYTRQP
+108 HYTRQA
-114 KPKSNRCSFFRILK
+114 PKSNRCNVFQILK

-134 ILFIFGIVIGYYAHK
+134 ILFIFGIVVGYYARK

-158 KPNNLHIYHEI
+158 EPNNLHIYHDI
-169 LKEIKAENIQKIYRD
+169 LKEIKAENIQQVYRD
-184 LLEFRREDDADIAM
+184 LLQFPREDDVDIAM
-198 KILGQWHSQGL
+198 KILVQWSSQGL
-209 EDVQL
+209 EDVRL

-223 PGPSSNTVT
+223 PGSSSNTVT
-232 LQNSGECF
+232 LKNSGECF
-240 YPSGQQCSRDPKTL
+240 YPSGQQCNRDPKTL
-254 HSQDLLY
+254 RSQDLLY

-276 VDVQYGTM
+276 VDIQYGTV

-325 LLYTD
+325 LLYVD
-330 PCDLPKTADLA
+330 PCDLPKSTDLA

-363 DGSYRQN
+363 NGSYRQN

-385 LARKLVSLPGEDT
+385 LAKKFVSLPEDT
-398 AQKDRCTPL
+398 VQRDKCIPL
-407 QLPAAGKKIISLN
+407 QMPATGKKLISLN

-438 GAVFPDRY
+438 GTVFPDRY
-446 VIVGSHHS
+446 VIIGSHHNG
-454 SLKGYGGQGWASST
+454 LNTYGGQEWASST
-468 AVITAL
+468 AIITAFI
-474 LQALMPKVKR
+474 QALMLKVKR
-484 GWRPDRTVLF
+484 GWRPDRTIVF
-494 CSWGGTALGNI
+494 CSWGGTSFGNI
-505 GSYEWAEDFRSVLQR
+505 GSYEWAEDLKRVLQR
-520 NVVAYISLHNPVTGN
+520 NVVAYVSLNNPVRGN

-558 VEKARCPGSNV
+558 VEKTKCPASNV

-586 VPATQFSYEDIKA
+586 VPATQFSYEDIKT

-614 ATKTEELDPSFSLH
+614 TTKTEELDPSFSLH

-642 ATDPVLPFNALDI
+642 ANEPVLPFNALDI
-655 ALEVQNSLKVCLGD
+655 ALEVQNSLKGD
-669 EAGVPQLLAVAA
+669 EVDIPQLLAVAS

-699 DPEERAPVR
+699 DPKERAPIR
-708 VRMLNDVLQGLE
+708 VRMLNDVLQSLE
-720 KSFLVHQAPP
+720 KSFLVHRAPP
-730 GLYRNILYRLDD
+730 GLYRNILYRLDE

-760 QSNETV
+760 QSNETI
-766 QAALSEVLNSINS
+766 QTALSEVLNSINS

-794 LAGKK
+794 LTGKK

>member
-1 MAIVRVW
+1 MGENESSV
-8 GKRHPVD
+8 PSPSQQD
-15 KKMAYHKVS
+15 KKMAYHKVN
-24 ADQRAQGHSP
+24 ADKRAQGHSP

-56 EEPGFDHFRLDS
+56 EEPSFDHFRLDG
-68 AAQQHLGNSQ
+68 AVQHHLGNSQ

-99 LQEDPDYIS
+99 LQEDPDYVL
-108 HYTRQP
+108 HYTRQT
-114 KPKSNRCSFFRILK
+114 PKSNRCSFFQILK
-128 VFCTAL
+128 VFCTAF
-134 ILFIFGIVIGYYAHK
+134 ILFIFGIVIGYYARK
-149 KCPSPPTSQ
+149 KCPSPPPSQ
-158 KPNNLHIYHEI
+158 EPNNPHIYHEI
-169 LKEIKAENIQKIYRD
+169 LKEIKAEHIQQIYRD
-184 LLEFRREDDADIAM
+184 LLQFPREDDVDVAM
-198 KILGQWHSQGL
+198 KILFQWRSQGL
-209 EDVQL
+209 EDVRL

-223 PGPSSNTVT
+223 PGSSSNTVT
-232 LQNSGECF
+232 LKTSGECF
-240 YPSGQQCSRDPKTL
+240 YPSGQQCNKETKTL

-276 VDVQYGTM
+276 VDVQYGTVA
-284 EDLIRIQAITNV
+284 DLIRIQAITNV

-325 LLYTD
+325 LLYVD
-330 PCDLPKTADLA
+330 PCDLPKTTDLA
-341 DKAFMVSLNSGGDP
+341 DKAFMVSLNGGGDP

-370 RLNLTTLLVQPISAV
+370 QLNLTTLLVQPISAV
-385 LARKLVSLPGEDT
+385 LAKKLVSLPEDT
-398 AQKDRCTPL
+398 VQKDRCIPL
-407 QLPAAGKKIISLN
+407 QWPAAGKKISLT

-438 GAVFPDRY
+438 GTVFPDRY
-446 VIVGSHHS
+446 VIIGSHHN
-454 SLKGYGGQGWASST
+454 SLNTYSGQEWASST
-468 AVITAL
+468 AIITAFI
-474 LQALMPKVKR
+474 QALALKVKK
-484 GWRPDRTVLF
+484 GWRPDRTIVF
-494 CSWGGTALGNI
+494 CSWGGTSFGNI
-505 GSYEWAEDFRSVLQR
+505 GSYEWAEDLKRVLQR
-520 NVVAYISLHNPVTGN
+520 NVVAYVSLHNPVRGN

-558 VEKARCPGSNV
+558 VEKTRCPGSNV

-586 VPATQFSYEDIKA
+586 VPAMQFSYEDIKT
-599 SENSSFLSEALFPVH
+599 SE
-614 ATKTEELDPSFSLH
+614 
-628 ETIAKLTG
+628 LTG

-642 ATDPVLPFNALDI
+642 ANEPVLPFNALDI
-655 ALEVQNSLKVCLGD
+655 ALEVQNSLKGD
-669 EAGVPQLLAVAA
+669 EVDIPQLLAVAS

-699 DPEERAPVR
+699 DPKERAPIR
-708 VRMLNDVLQGLE
+708 VRMLNDVLQSLE
-720 KSFLVHQAPP
+720 KSFLIDRAPP
-730 GLYRNILYRLDD
+730 GLYRNILYRLDE

-760 QSNETV
+760 QSNETI
-766 QAALSEVLNSINS
+766 QAALSEVLNSIKS

>member
-1 MAIVRVW
+1 
-8 GKRHPVD
+8 
-15 KKMAYHKVS
+15 MAYHKVN

-56 EEPGFDHFRLDS
+56 EEPGFDHFRLDG
-68 AAQQHLGNSQ
+68 AVQHHLGNSQ

-84 EPIQPSSSP
+84 EPIQASSSP

-99 LQEDPDYIS
+99 LQEDPEYIS
-108 HYTRQP
+108 HYTRQA
-114 KPKSNRCSFFRILK
+114 PKSNRCSFFRILK

-134 ILFIFGIVIGYYAHK
+134 ILFIFGIVIGYYARK

-158 KPNNLHIYHEI
+158 EPNSPHIYHEI
-169 LKEIKAENIQKIYRD
+169 LKEIKAENIQQIYRD
-184 LLEFRREDDADIAM
+184 LLQFPREDDVDIAM
-198 KILGQWHSQGL
+198 KILVQWRSQGL
-209 EDVQL
+209 EDVRL

-223 PGPSSNTVT
+223 PGSSSNTVT
-232 LQNSGECF
+232 LKSSGECF

-296 TKKIALLKL
+296 TKKIALMKL

-325 LLYTD
+325 LLYVD
-330 PCDLPKTADLA
+330 PCDLPKTTDLA

-385 LARKLVSLPGEDT
+385 LARKLVSLPEYNV
-398 AQKDRCTPL
+398 QKDRCIHL
-407 QLPAAGKKIISLN
+407 QLPPTGKKIISLN

-446 VIVGSHHS
+446 VIIGSHHS
-454 SLKGYGGQGWASST
+454 SLNPYGGQGWASST

-474 LQALMPKVKR
+474 IQALTLKAKR
-484 GWRPDRTVLF
+484 GWRPDRTVVF
-494 CSWGGTALGNI
+494 CSWGGTAFGNI
-505 GSYEWAEDFRSVLQR
+505 GSYEWAEDLKRVLQR
-520 NVVAYISLHNPVTGN
+520 NVVAYVSLHNPVRGN
-535 STLHPVA
+535 SSLHPVA

-547 QLAAESQSFNC
+547 QLAAESQSFSC
-558 VEKARCPGSNV
+558 LEKARCPGSNV

-586 VPATQFSYEDIKA
+586 VPATQFSYEDIKT

-636 QVTLQI
+636 QVTLKI
-642 ATDPVLPFNALDI
+642 ANEPVLPFNALDI
-655 ALEVQNSLKVCLGD
+655 ALEVQNSLKGD
-669 EAGVPQLLAVAA
+669 EVGVPQLLAVAS

-699 DPEERAPVR
+699 DPKERAPVR
-708 VRMLNDVLQGLE
+708 VRMLNDVLQSLE
-720 KSFLVHQAPP
+720 KSFLVHRAPP
-730 GLYRNILYRLDD
+730 GLYRNILYRLDE
-742 RTSQFSV
+742 RTSQFSL

>member
-1 MAIVRVW
+1 MGENESSVRSLCQQ
-8 GKRHPVD
+8 D
-15 KKMAYHKVS
+15 KNMAYQKVN

-56 EEPGFDHFRLDS
+56 EEPGFDHFRLDG
-68 AAQQHLGNSQ
+68 AVQHHLGNSQ

-99 LQEDPDYIS
+99 LQEDPDYVS
-108 HYTRQP
+108 HYTRQA
-114 KPKSNRCSFFRILK
+114 PKSNRCSFFQILK

-134 ILFIFGIVIGYYAHK
+134 ILFIFGIVMGYYALK
-149 KCPSPPTSQ
+149 KCPSPLTSQ
-158 KPNNLHIYHEI
+158 ERNNPHVYHEI
-169 LKEIKAENIQKIYRD
+169 LKEIKAENIKQIYRD
-184 LLEFRREDDADIAM
+184 LLQFPGEDDVDVAM
-198 KILGQWHSQGL
+198 KILVQWSSQGL
-209 EDVQL
+209 EDARL

-223 PGPSSNTVT
+223 PGSSSNTVT
-232 LQNSGECF
+232 LKNSGECF
-240 YPSGQQCSRDPKTL
+240 YPSGQQCNRETKTL
-254 HSQDLLY
+254 HNQDLLY

-276 VDVQYGTM
+276 VDIQYGTT

-325 LLYTD
+325 LLYID
-330 PCDLPKTADLA
+330 PCDLPKTTDLD

-385 LARKLVSLPGEDT
+385 LAKKLVSLPEDT
-398 AQKDRCTPL
+398 VQKDSCIPL
-407 QLPAAGKKIISLN
+407 QLPATGKKVISLN
-420 IQSVTTYK
+420 IQSVSTYK

-438 GAVFPDRY
+438 GTVFPDRY
-446 VIVGSHHS
+446 IIIGSHHN
-454 SLKGYGGQGWASST
+454 SLNTYGGQEWASST
-468 AVITAL
+468 AIITAFI
-474 LQALMPKVKR
+474 QALMLKVKR
-484 GWRPDRTVLF
+484 GWRPDRTIVF
-494 CSWGGTALGNI
+494 CSWGGTSFGNI
-505 GSYEWAEDFRSVLQR
+505 GSYEWAEDLKRVLQR
-520 NVVAYISLHNPVTGN
+520 NVVAYISLHNPVRGN

-547 QLAAESQSFNC
+547 QLAAEN
-558 VEKARCPGSNV
+558 P
-569 SSVQIQGDSDYF
+569 
-581 INHLG
+581 
-586 VPATQFSYEDIKA
+586 
-599 SENSSFLSEALFPVH
+599 SFLSEALFPVH
-614 ATKTEELDPSFSLH
+614 TTKTEELDPTFSLH

-642 ATDPVLPFNALDI
+642 ANEPVLPFNALDI
-655 ALEVQNSLKVCLGD
+655 ALEVQNSLKGEEVD
-669 EAGVPQLLAVAA
+669 IPQLLTVASH
-681 RLRDTAELF
+681 LRDTAELF

-699 DPEERAPVR
+699 DPKERAPIR
-708 VRMLNDVLQGLE
+708 VRMLNDVLQSLE
-720 KSFLVHQAPP
+720 KSFLVHQVPP
-730 GLYRNILYRLDD
+730 GLYRNILYRLDE

-749 LLEALEHCKLH
+749 LLKALEQCKLH
-760 QSNETV
+760 QSNETI